1 MIDIFPAGADMLSLV
16 LLVYYAL
23 DEPFSIFW
31 LIATRQV
38 TEKIKEIHHLVE
50 CEKKHTATT
59 EYHTTVLFVCL
70 KTLYRGKC
78 KVLSNIRNFSVYFAQ
93 FSSIIFLWR

>member
-38 TEKIKEIHHLVE
+38 TEKYNKI
-50 CEKKHTATT
+50 
-59 EYHTTVLFVCL
+59 
-70 KTLYRGKC
+70 
-78 KVLSNIRNFSVYFAQ
+78 N
-93 FSSIIFLWR
+93 

>member
-1 MIDIFPAGADMLSLV
+1 MIDIFPAGADMLV
-16 LLVYYAL
+16 VYHAL

-50 CEKKHTATT
+50 CVNENN
-59 EYHTTVLFVCL
+59 TVLATETLRQYISNCTNRVTLTFHTFIMQLCL
-70 KTLYRGKC
+70 
-78 KVLSNIRNFSVYFAQ
+78 LSKNKLVQY
-93 FSSIIFLWR
+93 

>member
-1 MIDIFPAGADMLSLV
+1 MIDIFPAGADMLV
-16 LLVYYAL
+16 VHHAL

-50 CEKKHTATT
+50 CVNENN
-59 EYHTTVLFVCL
+59 TVLATE
-70 KTLYRGKC
+70 TLRQYSGVPNCR
-78 KVLSNIRNFSVYFAQ
+78 VHTPILSAMIFPTTRCSLGTTRLL
-93 FSSIIFLWR
+93 IFLSFK

>member
-1 MIDIFPAGADMLSLV
+1 MIDIFPAGADMLV
-16 LLVYYAL
+16 VYYAL

-50 CEKKHTATT
+50 CVNENS
-59 EYHTTVLFVCL
+59 TVLA
-70 KTLYRGKC
+70 K
-78 KVLSNIRNFSVYFAQ
+78 
-93 FSSIIFLWR
+93 